1 MAVAPRRRSL
11 EVPRQRPGRPT
22 RTTGGRAL
30 TAQNTPT
37 RLTPGNWVAI
47 AAIAVTV
54 LGGVLGG
61 ILSIALG
68 EHNRRIAGIK
78 TGQDQLVAAQAQL
91 AGSQTALAASQA
103 ELAASQ
109 AEFRGHMKAF
119 NERLTSI
126 DQRFTERFDRMEAS
140 IERLLQLHTA
150 DGSSRVRC
158 QRSRRTERS

>member
-1 MAVAPRRRSL
+1 MTDSSRASAP
-11 EVPRQRPGRPT
+11 QD
-22 RTTGGRAL
+22 
-30 TAQNTPT
+30 TPT

-61 ILSIALG
+61 VLSVALA
-68 EHNRRIAGIK
+68 EHNRRIAGIE
-78 TGQDQLVAAQAQL
+78 TGQDQLVAAQAE
-91 AGSQTALAASQA
+91 LAASQA

-109 AEFRGHMKAF
+109 AELGGDMKAL

-140 IERLLQLHTA
+140 IERLLQLHMAA
-150 DGSSRVRC
+150 DRGTPRTGQTGS
-158 QRSRRTERS
+158 

>member
-1 MAVAPRRRSL
+1 MTDSSRASAPQDT
-11 EVPRQRPGRPT
+11 PR
-22 RTTGGRAL
+22 
-30 TAQNTPT
+30 

-54 LGGVLGG
+54 LGGGLGG

-68 EHNRRIAGIK
+68 EHNRRIAGIE

-91 AGSQTALAASQA
+91 AGSQAALAGSQA

-109 AEFRGHMKAF
+109 AELAVSQAELGGEMKAL
-119 NERLTSI
+119 NERLNAI

-140 IERLLQLHTA
+140 IERLLQLHMAA
-150 DGSSRVRC
+150 DRGKPRADQTGS
-158 QRSRRTERS
+158 